1 MITPSLSAGL
11 SMLQALTLF
20 IDQGGAN
27 ATFVFYNDI
36 KPSDTTVTANESARL
51 VTMELPKPSFKQMKT
66 NSVELYP
73 THEGTIIKTGKA
85 IWARLYNGEG
95 VAVMDFDCAVDMV
108 LETTD
113 LIMGASYDLDSIE
126 LFPSV

>member
-27 ATFVFYNDI
+27 ATFVFYNDT
-36 KPSDTTVTANESARL
+36 KPSDPTINANELARL
-51 VTMELPKPSFKQMKT
+51 VTMELPKPSFKRLKT
-66 NSVELYP
+66 NSVELHP
-73 THEGTIIKTGKA
+73 TSEGTIVKTGKA
-85 IWARLYNGEG
+85 VWARLYNGNG
-95 VAVMDFDCAVDMV
+95 IAVMDFDCAVDMV

>member
-1 MITPSLSAGL
+1 MITPSLNAGL

-27 ATFVFYNDI
+27 ATFVLYDDS
-36 KPSDTTVTANESARL
+36 KPADTTVPSNEAARL

-95 VAVMDFDCAVDMV
+95 VAVMDFDCAIDMA
-108 LETTD
+108 LDTAD
-113 LIMGASYDLDSIE
+113 LVMGASYDLDSIE
-126 LFPSV
+126 FFPSV

>member
-1 MITPSLSAGL
+1 MITSSLSAGL

-126 LFPSV
+126 LFPLV

>member
-51 VTMELPKPSFKQMKT
+51 VTMELPKPSFKQIKT

-113 LIMGASYDLDSIE
+113 LIMGAPYDLDSIE
-126 LFPSV
+126 LFPLV

>member
-1 MITPSLSAGL
+1 MITSSLSAGL

>member
-1 MITPSLSAGL
+1 MITSSLSAGL

-27 ATFVFYNDI
+27 ATFVFYDDN
-36 KPSDTTVTANESARL
+36 KPTDTTVPANEAARL

>member
-1 MITPSLSAGL
+1 MITPSLAAGL

-20 IDQGGAN
+20 IDQGSAN
-27 ATFVFYNDI
+27 ATFVFYNDP
-36 KPSDTTVTANESARL
+36 KPSVITVAANDSARL
-51 VTMELPKPSFKQMKT
+51 VTMELPKPSFKRLKT

-73 THEGTIIKTGKA
+73 TSEGTIIKTGKA

-95 VAVMDFDCAVDMV
+95 FAVMDFDCELDMM

-113 LIMGASYDLDSIE
+113 LVMGASYDLDSIE
-126 LFPSV
+126 LFPSA

>member
-1 MITPSLSAGL
+1 MITPSLNAGL

-20 IDQGGAN
+20 IDQGSAN

-36 KPSDTTVTANESARL
+36 KPSNVNIPADEMARL
-51 VTMELPKPSFKQMKT
+51 VTMELPKPCFKRLKN
-66 NSVELYP
+66 NSVELHP
-73 THEGTIIKTGKA
+73 TNEGTIVKTGKA

-95 VAVMDFDCAVDMV
+95 DAVMDFDCAVDMT
-108 LETTD
+108 LDTAD
-113 LIMGASYDLDSIE
+113 LVMGASYDLDSIE

>member
-1 MITPSLSAGL
+1 MITPSLNAGL

-20 IDQGGAN
+20 IDQGSAN
-27 ATFVFYNDI
+27 ATFVFYDDSKPADTSVPAND
-36 KPSDTTVTANESARL
+36 AARL
-51 VTMELPKPSFKQMKT
+51 VTMELPKPSFKRLKT

-73 THEGTIIKTGKA
+73 TSEGTIIKTGKA

-95 VAVMDFDCAVDMV
+95 FAVMDFDCELDMM

-113 LIMGASYDLDSIE
+113 LVMGASYDLDSIE
-126 LFPSV
+126 LFPSA

>member
-1 MITPSLSAGL
+1 MITPSLNAGL

-20 IDQGGAN
+20 IDQGSAN
-27 ATFVFYNDI
+27 ATFVFYEDS
-36 KPSDTTVTANESARL
+36 KPTDTTVPANEAARL
-51 VTMELPKPSFKQMKT
+51 VTMELPKPSFKRLKT

-73 THEGTIIKTGKA
+73 TSEGTIIKTGKA

-95 VAVMDFDCAVDMV
+95 FAVMDFDCELDMM

-113 LIMGASYDLDSIE
+113 LVMGASYDLDSIE
-126 LFPSV
+126 LFPSI

>member
-27 ATFVFYNDI
+27 ATFVFYDDS
-36 KPSDTTVTANESARL
+36 KPADTTVPSNEAARL

-126 LFPSV
+126 LFPLV

>member
-1 MITPSLSAGL
+1 MITSSLSAGL

-126 LFPSV
+126 FSPSV

>member
-1 MITPSLSAGL
+1 MINPSLSAGL

-36 KPSDTTVTANESARL
+36 KPLDTTIAANESARL
-51 VTMELPKPSFKQMKT
+51 VTMELPKPSFKQLKT
-66 NSVELYP
+66 NSIELHP
-73 THEGTIIKTGKA
+73 TSEGTIVKTGKA
-85 IWARLYNGEG
+85 IWARLYNGAG

-108 LETTD
+108 LDTAD
-113 LIMGASYDLDSIE
+113 LVMGASYDLDSIE
-126 LFPSV
+126 LSPSV

>member
-1 MITPSLSAGL
+1 MITPSLNAGL

-20 IDQGGAN
+20 IDQGSAN
-27 ATFVFYNDI
+27 ATFVFYEDS
-36 KPSDTTVTANESARL
+36 KPTDTTVPANEAARL
-51 VTMELPKPSFKQMKT
+51 VTMELPKPSFKRLKT

-73 THEGTIIKTGKA
+73 TSEGTIIKTGKA

-95 VAVMDFDCAVDMV
+95 FAVMDFDCELDMM

-113 LIMGASYDLDSIE
+113 RVMGASYDLDSIE
-126 LFPSV
+126 LFPSI